1 MTETTTIQASA
12 LQVKS
17 VTKLNELYT
26 AFTTALKE
34 LPMHANAFSV
44 AAKELDSG
52 YLWAKEAILT
62 YVESNA
68 APIVDEAI
76 TATAAAIN
84 NPVASTLATVAAEV
98 VNAELTKSSSP
109 QTETD

>member
-34 LPMHANAFSV
+34 LPMHANAFGI

-62 YVESNA
+62 YVESNVESVA
-68 APIVDEAI
+68 DD
-76 TATAAAIN
+76 AIN
-84 NPVASTLATVAAEV
+84 AIASSSASPIASTLATVAAEV